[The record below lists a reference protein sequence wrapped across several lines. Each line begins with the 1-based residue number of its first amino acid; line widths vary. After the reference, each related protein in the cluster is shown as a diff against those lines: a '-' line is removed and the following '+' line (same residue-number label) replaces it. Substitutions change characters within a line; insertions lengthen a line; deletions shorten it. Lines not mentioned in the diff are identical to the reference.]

1 MHRDRISLVLFSLT
15 LSIAAAV
22 SCTTSETINMTGQ
35 TGHAGTTGSGTAGT
49 TGTAGSTTGNAGT
62 GAGTAGT
69 TGAGGSIT
77 GTSGTTGTAGMT
89 AGTAGASGSGGGGAG
104 GTSGGTGGN
113 GGAGGG
119 MGGAGGAGNPDGGSG
134 AILSFATDIYPFIKT
149 QCTPCH
155 ITNIDGMLSMKDAT
169 TAYTNLVGTTMGV
182 AAKTNL
188 TCTMLSA
195 AKKRVVPGDPAHSY
209 IYIKTSMTNAA
220 LMPAGCQPAMPEMP
234 QSTLTLTTDQVT
246 KIHDWI
252 MGGAKP

>member
-77 GTSGTTGTAGMT
+77 GTS
-89 AGTAGASGSGGGGAG
+89 G

-252 MGGAKP
+252 MGGAMP